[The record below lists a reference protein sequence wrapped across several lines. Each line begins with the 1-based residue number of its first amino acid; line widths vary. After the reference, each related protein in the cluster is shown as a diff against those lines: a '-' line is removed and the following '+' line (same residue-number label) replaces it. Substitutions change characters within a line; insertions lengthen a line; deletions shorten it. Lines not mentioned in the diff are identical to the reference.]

1 MRQKL
6 AAFKSV
12 ETSISD
18 VEGLLDVNFKVAVMK
33 FFNDSNDIFFCYIIS
48 ADVRKLVI
56 TKN

>member
-12 ETSISD
+12 GTSVSD
-18 VEGLLDVNFKVAVMK
+18 VEGLLDINFKVAVMK
-33 FFNDSNDIFFCYIIS
+33 FFNDSHDIFFYYIIS